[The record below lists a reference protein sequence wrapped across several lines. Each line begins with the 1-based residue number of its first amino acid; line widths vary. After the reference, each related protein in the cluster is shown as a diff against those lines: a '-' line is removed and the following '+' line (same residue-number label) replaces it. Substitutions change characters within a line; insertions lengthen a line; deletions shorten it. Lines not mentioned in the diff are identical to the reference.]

1 MSLSQDQVVEYIKN
15 LKLGEVKNLLS
26 VLETEL
32 GVSASAPIGTVMP
45 LDVGEKLG
53 MSQTEFDV
61 VLGSFE
67 ADKKINV
74 IKVVREL
81 TGLGLKEAKTLVE
94 TPGAKVKE
102 GIGKPEADTVVAT
115 LLAAG
120 AQAEIK

>member
-1 MSLSQDQVVEYIKN
+1 
-15 LKLGEVKNLLS
+15 
-26 VLETEL
+26 
-32 GVSASAPIGTVMP
+32 
-45 LDVGEKLG
+45 

-67 ADKKINV
+67 ADKKIGV
-74 IKVVREL
+74 IKVIREL

-94 TPGAKVKE
+94 TPGVKVKE